1 MSLIS
6 VTPQFYSLLITNP
19 MTEKLSA
26 FDAAMDKWQ
35 EAVDQRETAIDTLST
50 LIKYLKTN
58 CDIDHENDPK
68 SFDKMMEQGEIVA
81 GFCQVVVEKHNEVIH
96 NFVMMNAIEA
106 KNEKLEKSLKDKKKS

>member
-1 MSLIS
+1 
-6 VTPQFYSLLITNP
+6 

-26 FDAAMDKWQ
+26 FDTAMDKWQ
-35 EAVDQRETAIDTLST
+35 EAVDQRETAIGMLST

-58 CDIDHENDPK
+58 CDIDHENDPTA
-68 SFDKMMEQGEIVA
+68 FDKMMEQGEIVA

>member
-1 MSLIS
+1 
-6 VTPQFYSLLITNP
+6 

-58 CDIDHENDPK
+58 CDIDHENDPE
-68 SFDKMMEQGEIVA
+68 SFQKMMEHLAEEPKWTDGEYPIS
-81 GFCQVVVEKHNEVIH
+81 EI
-96 NFVMMNAIEA
+96 I
-106 KNEKLEKSLKDKKKS
+106 